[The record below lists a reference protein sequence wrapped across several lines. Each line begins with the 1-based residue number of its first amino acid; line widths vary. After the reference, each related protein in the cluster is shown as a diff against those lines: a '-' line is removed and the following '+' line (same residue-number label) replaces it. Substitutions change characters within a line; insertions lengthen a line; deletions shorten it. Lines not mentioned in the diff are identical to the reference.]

1 MPLPL
6 PFPDPRCKGAS
17 ALEHETTHL
26 RSFRSHR
33 PAVRFYYP
41 SRTII
46 NRHQLVA
53 SPFINTISP
62 CSPLQHIPFLHHHLA
77 LHLATLF
84 PSKCHST
91 SMTTTALDHQFA
103 AHGVKALVSKPCL
116 YHFSQL
122 DPSFVLPSPGPVTS
136 FTPSSPANRRHR
148 VALFVL
154 GKGAPHSSLYF

>member
-1 MPLPL
+1 M
-6 PFPDPRCKGAS
+6 R
-17 ALEHETTHL
+17 L
-26 RSFRSHR
+26 RSFRSRR

-62 CSPLQHIPFLHHHLA
+62 RSPLQHIPFLH
-77 LHLATLF
+77 
-84 PSKCHST
+84 
-91 SMTTTALDHQFA
+91 HQFA

-116 YHFSQL
+116 YRFSQL

-136 FTPSSPANRRHR
+136 FTPSSPADRWHR

>member
-1 MPLPL
+1 M
-6 PFPDPRCKGAS
+6 R
-17 ALEHETTHL
+17 L
-26 RSFRSHR
+26 RSFRSRR

-62 CSPLQHIPFLHHHLA
+62 CSSLQHIPFLHHHLA
-77 LHLATLF
+77 LHLATL
-84 PSKCHST
+84 
-91 SMTTTALDHQFA
+91 
-103 AHGVKALVSKPCL
+103 
-116 YHFSQL
+116 
-122 DPSFVLPSPGPVTS
+122 LPSPGPVTS